1 MNQKILILIVGIF
14 FLSFA
19 SAIEEPLIYYK
30 LTLDYS
36 YGEIQVNSTDIE
48 FSNKQIENLFGFY
61 SATILDSDGN
71 LLNLSLFD
79 VPNEILYDTIDEETG
94 EINGGGFLEL
104 NETEF
109 EIFIPYYEN
118 AKEIVIYNES
128 LTELT
133 RKNIQEFSKVQE
145 EKSVGE
151 IIEKNEKEQPI
162 EKESFETTIEKLQQ
176 YWWILVVVLIAL
188 IFYLAYSL
196 GKKK

>member
-1 MNQKILILIVGIF
+1 
-14 FLSFA
+14 
-19 SAIEEPLIYYK
+19 
-30 LTLDYS
+30 
-36 YGEIQVNSTDIE
+36 
-48 FSNKQIENLFGFY
+48 
-61 SATILDSDGN
+61 
-71 LLNLSLFD
+71 
-79 VPNEILYDTIDEETG
+79 
-94 EINGGGFLEL
+94 
-104 NETEF
+104 
-109 EIFIPYYEN
+109 
-118 AKEIVIYNES
+118 

-162 EKESFETTIEKLQQ
+162 EKESFETTTEKLQK